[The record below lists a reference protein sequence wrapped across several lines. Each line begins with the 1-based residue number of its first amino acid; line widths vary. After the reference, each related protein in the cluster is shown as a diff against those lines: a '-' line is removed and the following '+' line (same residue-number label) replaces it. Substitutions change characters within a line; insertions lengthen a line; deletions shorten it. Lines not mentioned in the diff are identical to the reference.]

1 MSLTQVDRQ
10 RLEAALVER
19 LPQLLAEVG
28 EGLRE
33 NWPDYAAVLHS
44 DGERVAD
51 AGLLFIHRLVE
62 MSEPALSRG
71 GAEGRRVGDETVR
84 LVFEQIGHQ
93 QVQAGN
99 DLTRLLTAFQL
110 AGRVTWRNVSAV
122 SLDLGL
128 RPELLASLADA
139 VFVFINQLSFSAAS
153 GYLQAQAENSREQE
167 RSREE
172 LAELLLSGRAS
183 LQAIRSAAARAG
195 WPLPPRATVV
205 IVDPDDE
212 SARRILDRL
221 GPRHLPIRREGLHGA
236 IIPDSDAPID
246 RSILAR
252 RLVGAQ
258 AVVGYAVSLQ
268 DLPRSMQVANVAID
282 LRREGVLSGNP
293 VFVDEHL
300 DTIIVWRDPQLMT
313 TLRRR
318 VLAPLDG
325 AREGSRERLTETLT
339 SWLRHQGDR
348 RAVAEELR
356 VHPQTVRYRLN
367 QLNELFGTALTDP
380 RSRARLFLVLCWPGS

>member
-1 MSLTQVDRQ
+1 MSLTEVDRQ
-10 RLEAALVER
+10 RLEASLMAR
-19 LPQLLAEVG
+19 LPQLLAEVA
-28 EGLRE
+28 EGLRDD
-33 NWPDYAAVLHS
+33 WPDYASVLHS
-44 DGERVAD
+44 DAERVAD
-51 AGLLFIHRLVE
+51 AGALFIRRLVE
-62 MSEPALSRG
+62 MSEPTLSG
-71 GAEGRRVGDETVR
+71 GAQGRRAGDETVR
-84 LVFEQIGHQ
+84 LVFEQIGYQ
-93 QVQAGN
+93 QMQAGN

-110 AGRVTWRNVSAV
+110 AGRVTWRNVSTV
-122 SLDLGL
+122 SLGLGL

-153 GYLQAQAENSREQE
+153 GYLRAQAESSRQQE

-172 LAELLLSGRAS
+172 LAELLLSGRAT
-183 LQAIRSAAARAG
+183 LPTVRSAATRAG

-212 SARRILDRL
+212 SARRIVDRL
-221 GPRHLPIRREGLHGA
+221 EPRQLPIRREGLHGV
-236 IIPDSDAPID
+236 IVPDSDAPVE

-252 RLVGAQ
+252 RLAGAQ
-258 AVVGYAVSLQ
+258 AVVGYAVSLE
-268 DLPRSMQVANVAID
+268 DLPRSMQVAYIAID
-282 LRREGVLSGNP
+282 LRRRGVLSGDP

-300 DTIIVWRDPQLMT
+300 DTIIVWRDPQLIT
-313 TLRRR
+313 TLRRH

-367 QLNELFGTALTDP
+367 QLHDLFGTTLTDP
-380 RSRARLFLVLCWPGS
+380 RSRARLFLVLCWPES